1 MIPNNQEAMT
11 IFIISFYN
19 LPLFPSKP
27 APAATIDNPA
37 LHRYII
43 YIIADEVSGSPRR
56 IYPGV

>member
-27 APAATIDNPA
+27 APAATIDNSA
-37 LHRYII
+37 LHR

>member
-43 YIIADEVSGSPRR
+43 AGEVSGSLRR

>member
-43 YIIADEVSGSPRR
+43 ADEVSGSPRR